1 MCQYQPHS
9 NVKTHTKKRASCQ
22 IINRLFICSLSE
34 LKEIIENAC
43 GVPID
48 NQVLMTSLGNLVR
61 DTNLSH
67 VVKSQGSVRMS
78 AVAMMVRNSNHV

>member
-1 MCQYQPHS
+1 
-9 NVKTHTKKRASCQ
+9 
-22 IINRLFICSLSE
+22 LFICSLSE

-67 VVKSQGSVRMS
+67 VVKSQVSVRMS